1 MGDSHT
7 RSTSTTWALKVVKI
21 RRPAGGHSDSAPKA
35 HRWRR
40 FPRRDPKDWI
50 TLRVKYSGGSSGW
63 VVVQG
68 RGETNV
74 YPADTW
80 LLNVVLDVNQCH

>member
-1 MGDSHT
+1 MDDGYT

-21 RRPAGGHSDSAPKA
+21 RRPAGGHSGSAPKA

-40 FPRRDPKDWI
+40 FTRRNPAEWI
-50 TLRVKYSGGSSGW
+50 TIRVKYNGGGSGW
-63 VVVQG
+63 VIVQG
-68 RGETNV
+68 RGETNA

-80 LLNVVLDVNQCH
+80 LLNLVMDINQSH